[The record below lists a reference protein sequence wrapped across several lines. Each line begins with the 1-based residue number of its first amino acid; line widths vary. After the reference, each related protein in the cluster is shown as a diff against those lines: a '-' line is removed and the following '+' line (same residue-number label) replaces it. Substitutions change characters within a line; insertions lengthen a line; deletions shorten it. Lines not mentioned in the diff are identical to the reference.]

1 MPARVAVRAL
11 PVTRVKDLLERILK
25 QLPGYLPDLASLLTR
40 PKTAM
45 LRWVGEAAG
54 DLTRPLTF
62 VGVSVAIGFLL
73 QLPQLG
79 KEDVFT
85 TLVASMAVF
94 KVLAL
99 VMFAAVIQLVFR
111 MAGGHASF
119 SATFS
124 AYLYI
129 VSPLYIALVILEIA
143 RLGTLRAY
151 NPTIA
156 IAERL
161 DPGHLFADADQW
173 RTFST
178 AAPGFAFAYGLLS
191 LANVIIVFSW
201 FVACWG
207 AFRHLHGIARWR
219 SALAGVVTLA
229 AGAIFFSGLQ
239 YVLLGMFGARVPPL
253 R

>member
-1 MPARVAVRAL
+1 M
-11 PVTRVKDLLERILK
+11 KDLLERILK
-25 QLPGYLPDLASLLTR
+25 QLPGYLPDLASLVTR

-45 LRWVGEAAG
+45 LRWVVEAAG

-99 VMFAAVIQLVFR
+99 VVFAAIIQLVFR

-119 SATFS
+119 AATFS

-129 VSPLYIALVILEIA
+129 VSPLYIVGVILEIA
-143 RLGTLRAY
+143 RLGILRAY
-151 NPTIA
+151 DPA
-156 IAERL
+156 IAVAVRL
-161 DPGHLFADADQW
+161 DPDYLVANTERW
-173 RTFST
+173 RTFQA
-178 AAPGFAFAYGLLS
+178 AAPGLAVAYVILTFATIFVVLG
-191 LANVIIVFSW
+191 W

-207 AFRHLHGIARWR
+207 ALRDLHGIARWR

-229 AGAIFFSGLQ
+229 AGVIFFSGLQ